1 MSLVDP
7 LFISLDDLRKKQGE
21 NGSAA
26 ETADK
31 NEADESGDENDEE
44 NDEKSLDEEFKSFS
58 LPSGLQQ
65 HSITV
70 HPKWRHVTLAAFIR
84 QQAMDKYGVFS
95 VKIITWQIFIN
106 SDLILVLK
114 SRLLFSCRPVTK
126 SSSTLPY
133 LEVFKYRRFPRTKSN
148 LTETCVSTE
157 IRTFLKS
164 SLIKPPYLAM
174 EELIPIPMFKLYGDL
189 SQEVRRSTYLKFC
202 EIPSGVLFCTDVA
215 ARGLDMPNISWIVQY
230 DVPSDPK
237 SYIHRVR
244 FLENLFPF

>member
-21 NGSAA
+21 YGSA

-95 VKIITWQIFIN
+95 VKIITWQVFIN
-106 SDLILVLK
+106 
-114 SRLLFSCRPVTK
+114 F
-126 SSSTLPY
+126 
-133 LEVFKYRRFPRTKSN
+133 
-148 LTETCVSTE
+148 
-157 IRTFLKS
+157 
-164 SLIKPPYLAM
+164 
-174 EELIPIPMFKLYGDL
+174 
-189 SQEVRRSTYLKFC
+189 
-202 EIPSGVLFCTDVA
+202 
-215 ARGLDMPNISWIVQY
+215 
-230 DVPSDPK
+230 
-237 SYIHRVR
+237 
-244 FLENLFPF
+244 